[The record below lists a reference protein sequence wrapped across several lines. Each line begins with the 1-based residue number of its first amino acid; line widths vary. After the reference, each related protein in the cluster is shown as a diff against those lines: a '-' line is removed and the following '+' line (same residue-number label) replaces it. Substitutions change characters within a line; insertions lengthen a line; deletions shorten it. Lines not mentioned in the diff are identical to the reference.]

1 MTFNQFLQKFVAKE
15 ERFFPLFIQQ
25 AELAVKASEYLRAML
40 DAEDQETREDLRK
53 KIKQQEKSGDDILL
67 EFNHQLTI
75 RTLTPFDRD
84 DMHEL
89 AQSMDDLLDRIDDSA
104 NVVATHAFESF
115 GDNIKNMTDNIVR
128 ECGYLLEIMN
138 KMPDMLTKADDIYQL
153 CIKIKEIEHENDDH
167 HDEYMNQL
175 FKRGLDL
182 IGIIKRKDM
191 VHIIEKTTD
200 FGKYCADKVRSIMTK
215 Q

>member
-1 MTFNQFLQKFVAKE
+1 
-15 ERFFPLFIQQ
+15 
-25 AELAVKASEYLRAML
+25 
-40 DAEDQETREDLRK
+40 
-53 KIKQQEKSGDDILL
+53 
-67 EFNHQLTI
+67 
-75 RTLTPFDRD
+75 
-84 DMHEL
+84 
-89 AQSMDDLLDRIDDSA
+89 
-104 NVVATHAFESF
+104 
-115 GDNIKNMTDNIVR
+115 
-128 ECGYLLEIMN
+128 MN